1 MAVIDMPAPAE
12 RAARAAGSPAGAR
25 ILIGIAVVL
34 TLAFIVVPVVVIF
47 AQAFARGLAPYL
59 ASVTERD
66 TLRAVGLTVLVAL
79 LAVPV
84 NVAFGLVAAWA
95 ITKFEFRGK
104 KFLLTAIELPFS
116 ISPIVAGVAY
126 ILVYGSNGLL
136 GPFLEAND
144 LRIMFA
150 LPGIVLVTIFVTSPF
165 VVREL
170 VPLMQVQG
178 SDQEEVAA
186 TLGASGLQIFW
197 RVTLPNIR
205 WALFYGVVLCTA
217 RAIGEFGAVSVV
229 SGHVRGETN
238 TLPLQ
243 VELLY
248 HDYNAAGAFAAA
260 STLTLIALATLAI
273 RAVIERRLPRTG
285 RVGH

>member
-1 MAVIDMPAPAE
+1 MTTPAAVSRPGPSG
-12 RAARAAGSPAGAR
+12 RLAARL
-25 ILIGIAVVL
+25 LIGLAVVL
-34 TLAFIVVPVVVIF
+34 TIGFIVVPVAVIF
-47 AQAFARGLAPYL
+47 AQAFARGFGPYL

-66 TLRAVGLTVLVAL
+66 TLRAIGLTVLVAII
-79 LAVPV
+79 AVPV
-84 NVAFGLVAAWA
+84 NVLFGLAAAWA
-95 ITKFEFRGK
+95 ITKFEFPGK

-150 LPGIVLVTIFVTSPF
+150 LPGIVLVTMFVTSPF

-260 STLTLIALATLAI
+260 STLTLIALATLAL
-273 RAVIERRLPRTG
+273 RAVIEQRLPRTG